1 MAAPPTG
8 IRRCAAALDWSH
20 DLLTVDERAALR
32 RLAVFP
38 DHFDVDAAIAV
49 IAGGGPIGES
59 GADGF
64 SLIAE
69 LVDRSWIELVGG
81 GTRYRLLAPV
91 RQYAAE
97 RLDAAGETAPA
108 RRAHRDSTSRDAD
121 AMWPLMTAQQ
131 RRTLYADRQNLR
143 AALEW
148 SWDHG
153 DAGAAL
159 ELVVVQAVSWMAPSD
174 ATAQAWLER
183 VLAEPETAMHP
194 ARVAALTE
202 LAITLGDSG
211 TGAAVASTTS
221 SPRR

>member
-1 MAAPPTG
+1 M
-8 IRRCAAALDWSH
+8 RAALDWSH

-38 DHFDVDAAIAV
+38 DHFDVDATIAV

-69 LVDRSWIELVGG
+69 LVDRSWIEMVSG
-81 GTRYRLLAPV
+81 GTRYRLLTPV

-97 RLDAAGETAPA
+97 RLDAAGETASA
-108 RRAHRDSTSRDAD
+108 RRAHRESTSRALRG
-121 AMWPLMTAQQ
+121 WPLMTAQQ
-131 RRTLYADRQNLR
+131 RRSLYADRQNLR

-148 SWDHG
+148 SWDQG
-153 DAGAAL
+153 DAGAAM
-159 ELVVVQAVSWMAPSD
+159 ELVVVQAVSWMTPSD

-183 VLAEPETAMHP
+183 VLAEPKTAMHP
-194 ARVAALTE
+194 ARVCALASWRSRWATRAPGTTAA
-202 LAITLGDSG
+202 SW
-211 TGAAVASTTS
+211 TS
-221 SPRR
+221 SPRP